1 MVALDPVPLDERTA
15 IGEVRNSIFLRTPA
29 ELTREQIVTAVTS
42 LQKSKLDAHKKVY
55 ELLKTKKLIPPKVPG
70 FLAMQKLRAEDCIFN
85 EQGVEAEDIGPS
97 VRRLGLENEEEL
109 KALQDGCM
117 QQINDFLSEKNDEV
131 SKMMQKVLSQTP
143 PATNPEEAAAATE
156 ALQDD

>member
-1 MVALDPVPLDERTA
+1 MSPDVF
-15 IGEVRNSIFLRTPA
+15 ISYS
-29 ELTREQIVTAVTS
+29 RENQ
-42 LQKSKLDAHKKVY
+42 QKVIKLVEY
-55 ELLKTKKLIPPKVPG
+55 
-70 FLAMQKLRAEDCIFN
+70 MR

-131 SKMMQKVLSQTP
+131 SKMMQQ
-143 PATNPEEAAAATE
+143 
-156 ALQDD
+156 